1 MTRAY
6 TRGAKDGLDAAGIS
20 RMSLWTLWE
29 VPCTYP
35 LLERMKLEVA
45 AAQGVL
51 GEIEYGADVRVNAL
65 LPAEN
70 WPAYEARITELTAG
84 QIAAEKLGETFQA
97 APAEK

>member
-1 MTRAY
+1 MVRQWARTAVQCPY
-6 TRGAKDGLDAAGIS
+6 N
-20 RMSLWTLWE
+20 
-29 VPCTYP
+29 